1 LWPSEPHLLLYVVLV
16 QRKRLVEHASKLADL
31 ALERR
36 AVRPRERG
44 VEQLA
49 RDALDR
55 GGDLQVERLKGLVLR
70 VLELATVH
78 GVDDPPR
85 HGERAAF
92 AGAIPAA
99 GPPRVDQPAVDFVL
113 GHAFCEHLG
122 VATGLNEIRRSVR

>member
-1 LWPSEPHLLLYVVLV
+1 LRPSDPHLLLYVVLV

-44 VEQLA
+44 IEQLA

-55 GGDLQVERLKGLVLR
+55 GGDLQVERLEGLVLR
-70 VLELATVH
+70 ILELATVH

-85 HGERAAF
+85 YGERATS
-92 AGAIPAA
+92 AGATCSTL
-99 GPPRVDQPAVDFVL
+99 VCL
-113 GHAFCEHLG
+113 
-122 VATGLNEIRRSVR
+122 RR